1 MKQILLTCDT
11 EVGELSRDCDLGF
24 EIFTLGKIDGEQVGV
39 PLINKIAAEYR
50 AIVNHFVDVYHPLYE
65 HEFCSLCEDIL
76 SNGHFVGLHTHP
88 GSRFR
93 KRYMYEY
100 EIGEQKKILTWGKEW
115 LFKNIGIEVKT
126 HRAGG
131 YGADTETY
139 SALLETGFTQDSS
152 FFYQAKECHM
162 DYAYINRVSCIDK
175 NLWEFPVTIYKES
188 RFLLGQVRHSIF
200 RKLDF
205 RYGSNAETI
214 IEIIRRAPKNSI
226 LVLFLHSFNFLHG
239 TYDKRKKKFG
249 KLSVDRRLI
258 EEYHKLLSDIH
269 DMTDTVFT
277 DFSQVYVDDLSDDF
291 LDETQVNISVF
302 DVVKNRLQDQL
313 WGKIPF

>member
-88 GSRFR
+88 GSRFG

-115 LFKNIGIEVKT
+115 LFKNIGI
-126 HRAGG
+126 
-131 YGADTETY
+131 
-139 SALLETGFTQDSS
+139 
-152 FFYQAKECHM
+152 
-162 DYAYINRVSCIDK
+162 
-175 NLWEFPVTIYKES
+175 
-188 RFLLGQVRHSIF
+188 
-200 RKLDF
+200 
-205 RYGSNAETI
+205 
-214 IEIIRRAPKNSI
+214 
-226 LVLFLHSFNFLHG
+226 
-239 TYDKRKKKFG
+239 
-249 KLSVDRRLI
+249 
-258 EEYHKLLSDIH
+258 
-269 DMTDTVFT
+269 
-277 DFSQVYVDDLSDDF
+277 
-291 LDETQVNISVF
+291 
-302 DVVKNRLQDQL
+302 
-313 WGKIPF
+313 